1 MSGRL
6 SWVGFSEYAGHWGY
20 RREQWDFTDL
30 FGFEGHSKE
39 SGSPPPTSRSSQ
51 WYGTRKSRDHDSS
64 GRWTCQP
71 RLDNIG
77 RSKPGGRE
85 AG

>member
-6 SWVGFSEYAGHWGY
+6 SWVGFTEYAGHWGY

-39 SGSPPPTSRSSQ
+39 SGSPPP
-51 WYGTRKSRDHDSS
+51 
-64 GRWTCQP
+64 
-71 RLDNIG
+71 NIKEF
-77 RSKPGGRE
+77 SVVWNKE
-85 AG
+85 VT